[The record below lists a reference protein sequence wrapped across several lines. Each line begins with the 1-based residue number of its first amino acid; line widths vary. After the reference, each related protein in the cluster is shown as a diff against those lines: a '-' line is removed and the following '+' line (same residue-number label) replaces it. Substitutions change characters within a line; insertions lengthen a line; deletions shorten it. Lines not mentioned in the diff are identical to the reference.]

1 MQPGFKLNICVFCYI
16 CSAGFK
22 LNRCVLLLEEFL
34 SQHRLGII
42 LTEQS
47 GLNKDND
54 TSILIWSRDG
64 RVLQWDSLVTE
75 MAALPDKM
83 ANKLRS
89 ENR

>member
-1 MQPGFKLNICVFCYI
+1 MVLNIVI
-16 CSAGFK
+16 LVCSAGFK

-34 SQHRLGII
+34 SQHRLGVI

-54 TSILIWSRDG
+54 TSIIIWSNDG
-64 RVLQWDSLVTE
+64 RAQQWNALVTE

-83 ANKLRS
+83 ANKLKS